1 MYSIKMSKATLKL
14 VKVEVNKKE
23 FDVSKQPIPL
33 DLVNENH
40 ILLSDK
46 FEHRVKGF
54 EYFIGYK
61 DDNIIR
67 PLYIVLPQ
75 MSGYIKYFENGRKNM
90 AFIIK
95 DHCVLTKYNEIWN
108 KIKKTLNIQFQ
119 SMPV

>member
-1 MYSIKMSKATLKL
+1 MYSIKMSKTTLKL

-33 DLVNENH
+33 NLVNENH

-61 DDNIIR
+61 MIISLDHYILKIIVYWQNI
-67 PLYIVLPQ
+67 
-75 MSGYIKYFENGRKNM
+75 MKFG
-90 AFIIK
+90 
-95 DHCVLTKYNEIWN
+95 TKL
-108 KIKKTLNIQFQ
+108 KRH
-119 SMPV
+119 

>member
-1 MYSIKMSKATLKL
+1 MYSIKMSKTTLKL

-33 DLVNENH
+33 NLVNENH

-67 PLYIVLPQ
+67 PLYI
-75 MSGYIKYFENGRKNM
+75 E
-90 AFIIK
+90 

>member
-1 MYSIKMSKATLKL
+1 MYSIKMSKTTLKL

-33 DLVNENH
+33 NLVNENH

-54 EYFIGYK
+54 EYFIRYK
-61 DDNIIR
+61 DHNIIR
-67 PLYIVLPQ
+67 QLYI
-75 MSGYIKYFENGRKNM
+75 E
-90 AFIIK
+90 
-95 DHCVLTKYNEIWN
+95 DHCVLTKNNEIWN